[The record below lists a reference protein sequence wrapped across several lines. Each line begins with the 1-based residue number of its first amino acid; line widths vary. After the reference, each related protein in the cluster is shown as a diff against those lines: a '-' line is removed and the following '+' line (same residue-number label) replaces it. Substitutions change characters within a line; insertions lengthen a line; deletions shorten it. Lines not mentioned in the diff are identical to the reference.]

1 MTAPTFDE
9 ATLRRL
15 HEDLGAEADVTRDLV
30 RTFLQSAE
38 DLLREAREGLA
49 KNDARVVQRVAH
61 TLKSSAGTLG
71 ALRLSELA
79 RDLEASLAGGG
90 RATREAVDALAEEYA
105 RARGP
110 MEGWVP

>member
-1 MTAPTFDE
+1 MSAPTFDE

-15 HEDLGAEADVTRDLV
+15 HEDLGAEEDVTRDIV
-30 RTFLQSAE
+30 QTFLQSAG

-49 KNDARVVQRVAH
+49 KGDAHVVQRVAH

-71 ALRLSELA
+71 AMRLSELA

-90 RATREAVDALAEEYA
+90 RATPEVVDALEEEYA

-110 MEGWVP
+110 LEAWSP

>member
-1 MTAPTFDE
+1 MSAPTFDE

-15 HEDLGAEADVTRDLV
+15 HEDLGAEADVTADIV

-38 DLLREAREGLA
+38 DLLREAREGVERS
-49 KNDARVVQRVAH
+49 DARVVARVAH

-71 ALRLSELA
+71 AMRLSELA
-79 RDLEASLAGGG
+79 RDLETSLAGGG
-90 RATREAVDALAEEYA
+90 HATREAVDALAEEFA

-110 MEGWVP
+110 MEAWRA